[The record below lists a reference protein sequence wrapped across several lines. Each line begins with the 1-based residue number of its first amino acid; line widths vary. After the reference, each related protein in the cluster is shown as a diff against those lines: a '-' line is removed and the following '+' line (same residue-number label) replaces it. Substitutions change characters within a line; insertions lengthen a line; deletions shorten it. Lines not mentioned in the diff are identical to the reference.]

1 MNINITLVVQAL
13 AFLSVAWLVMK
24 FGWPAIL
31 GAIEQRQQKIA
42 EGLAAAERGQRDLEE
57 AKNVAGDIIKE
68 AREKATKIIDQAN
81 RRQNEMIDE
90 AKGAAQAE
98 GQRLIGDARQEVAL
112 ESSRVREQLRREVGT
127 LAVAG
132 ASQLLGREIDA
143 KAHADLLEKLALD
156 IERG

>member
-42 EGLAAAERGQRDLEE
+42 EGLAAAERGQRDLAE

-68 AREKATKIIDQAN
+68 AREKAVKIIDQAN

-132 ASQLLGREIDA
+132 ASQLLGR
-143 KAHADLLEKLALD
+143 
-156 IERG
+156 

>member
-42 EGLAAAERGQRDLEE
+42 EGLAAAERGQRDLAE

-68 AREKATKIIDQAN
+68 AREKAIKIIDQAN

>member
-42 EGLAAAERGQRDLEE
+42 EGLAAAERGQRDLAE

>member
-13 AFLSVAWLVMK
+13 AFMSVAWLVMK

-42 EGLAAAERGQRDLEE
+42 EGLAAAERGQRDLAE
-57 AKNVAGDIIKE
+57 AKNVANDIIKE

-90 AKGAAQAE
+90 AKSAAQAE
-98 GQRLIGDARQEVAL
+98 GQRLIGDARQEVAM
-112 ESSRVREQLRREVGT
+112 ESSRARELLRREVAT

-143 KAHADLLEKLALD
+143 KTHADLLEKLALD

>member
-24 FGWPAIL
+24 FGWPLIL

-42 EGLAAAERGQRDLEE
+42 EGLAAAERGQRDLAE
-57 AKNVAGDIIKE
+57 AKNVAGDIVKE
-68 AREKATKIIDQAN
+68 AHEKASKIVDQAN

-90 AKGAAQAE
+90 AKTAAQAE
-98 GQRLIGDARQEVAL
+98 GQRLLGDARQEVAL
-112 ESSRVREQLRREVGT
+112 ESSRARELLRREVAA

-156 IERG
+156 IERS